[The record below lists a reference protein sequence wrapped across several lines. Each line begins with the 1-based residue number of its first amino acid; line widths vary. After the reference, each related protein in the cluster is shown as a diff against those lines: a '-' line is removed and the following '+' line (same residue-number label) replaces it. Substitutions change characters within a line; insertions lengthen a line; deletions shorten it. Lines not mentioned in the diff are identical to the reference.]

1 MTISKIIFISLLFS
15 GTVSSGNS
23 CNKHDKPDEIL
34 WAKNIRLK
42 WSYFQGTVPE
52 FNGTVT
58 ALSQISLSVKYY
70 NKSEIKKA
78 RAYCVFNKY
87 GSWVKEKTDLGL
99 QHEQL
104 HFNIGEYCKRLL
116 QNKIDSVITRNR
128 YITELTIETIF
139 RESKE
144 YHKKMQ
150 LLYDSETSHGVYTLQ
165 QNTWEE
171 KVEDWLKQTK

>member
-1 MTISKIIFISLLFS
+1 MTISKFIFICLLFS
-15 GTVSSGNS
+15 GTNSPNSS
-23 CNKHDKPDEIL
+23 CNKYDKSTEIL
-34 WAKNIRLK
+34 WAKNARLK
-42 WSYFQGTVPE
+42 WSDFQGSVPE
-52 FNGTVT
+52 PTGTVT
-58 ALSQISLSVKYY
+58 ALSQISLGVKYY
-70 NKSEIKKA
+70 NRSEIKKA
-78 RAYCVFNKY
+78 KAYCVFNKL
-87 GSWVKEKTDLGL
+87 GSWVKEKTDFGL

-104 HFNIGEYCKRLL
+104 HFNIGEYCRRLL

-171 KVEDWLKQTK
+171 KVEEWLKQTK